1 MLNSEYVFFFVY
13 CITAITYICWYYNKS
28 QHKIHFWTNKKYLQG
43 SIHFLTFFHLVFI
56 KDFSSLICCWGKKDR
71 RIMPLF
77 QVHRVSSV
85 HHFFQQI
92 KIWQM
97 HFLLFHGTA
106 SCHWKHRGATSSA
119 ESGNKRSV
127 SLEYLEYPLW
137 KSKVFFGVKKETV
150 FSQRSVGETPL
161 CSRCS
166 RTPMICST
174 PSEHFLSRLIIL
186 HLRQENIYMSYIQF
200 RRLKITVI
208 TTSLHDCLL
217 TYVFCRSL
225 MVKDWVVPQCAVSRS
240 EMHWLFSSPWVEFI
254 CSLTEFNEM

>member
-1 MLNSEYVFFFVY
+1 MKFEYSEVIKTNIISCINSIQDIPFIKEYSFKFKFIIQHILNVEFWICFFFVH
-13 CITAITYICWYYNKS
+13 CITAITYNCWYYNKS
-28 QHKIHFWTNKKYLQG
+28 QHKIHFWTNKKSPQG
-43 SIHFLTFFHLVFI
+43 SIHFLSSFHLVFT
-56 KDFSSLICCWGKKDR
+56 KDFSSLICCWKKR
-71 RIMPLF
+71 F

-85 HHFFQQI
+85 HHFFQQT

-150 FSQRSVGETPL
+150 FPQRSVGETPL

-186 HLRQENIYMSYIQF
+186 HLRDKKTFTWVTFNSEAW
-200 RRLKITVI
+200 
-208 TTSLHDCLL
+208 
-217 TYVFCRSL
+217 RSL
-225 MVKDWVVPQCAVSRS
+225 
-240 EMHWLFSSPWVEFI
+240 
-254 CSLTEFNEM
+254 

>member
-1 MLNSEYVFFFVY
+1 MLNVEFWICFFFVY
-13 CITAITYICWYYNKS
+13 RITAITYNCWYYNKS
-28 QHKIHFWTNKKYLQG
+28 QHKIHFWTKHSFPFIFPFSLYKRL
-43 SIHFLTFFHLVFI
+43 FFINML
-56 KDFSSLICCWGKKDR
+56 LGEKDR
-71 RIMPLF
+71 KITPPF

-85 HHFFQQI
+85 HHFFQQTR
-92 KIWQM
+92 IWQM
-97 HFLLFHGTA
+97 LFLLFHGTA

-150 FSQRSVGETPL
+150 FPQRSVGETPL

-174 PSEHFLSRLIIL
+174 PSEHFLSRLITL
-186 HLRQENIYMSYIQF
+186 HLRQENIYIQL

-208 TTSLHDCLL
+208 ITSLHDCLW

-225 MVKDWVVPQCAVSRS
+225 MVKDWVVPQCAVSRR
-240 EMHWLFSSPWVEFI
+240 EMHWLFSSSWVEFI
-254 CSLTEFNEM
+254 RSLAEFNEM